1 MGNPPANCPT
11 APIIRLP
18 QLRRLALGA
27 AQRGVAAGSVGEK
40 SEMYGFSWRD
50 QTLSLPLTFEAVYG
64 SAQVVHV
71 EESQS

>member
-1 MGNPPANCPT
+1 
-11 APIIRLP
+11 
-18 QLRRLALGA
+18 
-27 AQRGVAAGSVGEK
+27 
-40 SEMYGFSWRD
+40 MYGFSWRD